1 MIVMAA
7 VDTALGLL
15 FNGRRQSQ
23 DSVLRQHLL
32 TKASGRLWLNA
43 YSAAQ
48 FDAAQ
53 QAQLQIAEDFL
64 QQAGPAEYCFVE
76 DQALQPYAEK
86 IEKVMLFH
94 WNRAYPGDVFFDLAL
109 ASPWKR
115 ISVVDFAGS
124 SHEKITE
131 EVYVR

>member
-53 QAQLQIAEDFL
+53 QAQLQIAEDFCSKQGRQSIVL
-64 QQAGPAEYCFVE
+64 
-76 DQALQPYAEK
+76 LK
-86 IEKVMLFH
+86 IRRCSLT
-94 WNRAYPGDVFFDLAL
+94 R
-109 ASPWKR
+109 KR
-115 ISVVDFAGS
+115 S
-124 SHEKITE
+124 K
-131 EVYVR
+131 R